1 MKLNKKTI
9 LSVTAVE
16 FTLMFLSF
24 IVFTVKSSQPLII
37 SELLFIAFISA
48 VAAFNIN
55 VLFIVLYKMIKTV
68 RERQ

>member
-48 VAAFNIN
+48 VAAFN
-55 VLFIVLYKMIKTV
+55 VLYKMIKTV

>member
-9 LSVTAVE
+9 LSVTALE
-16 FTLMFLSF
+16 FTLMVLSF
-24 IVFTVKSSQPLII
+24 IVFTLKSSEQLII

-68 RERQ
+68 TEKQ